1 MGVRRHAD
9 EFQVTVSIVD
19 NRSPRVQSPRPL
31 MPAASEPLNSVEV
44 RHSLVHGHGVF
55 ATRVI
60 PAGLVI
66 GRYTG
71 RRYGPSQVQEHDWDH
86 AVTHVF
92 GLSDGS
98 VIDGAD
104 GGNATRYINHSCAP
118 NCVAYEIESDNGELT
133 VEIEALCR
141 IPRGGELF
149 LDYGLDVGDNSP
161 GDYPCCCGVLHCRGT
176 LAATPA

>member
-1 MGVRRHAD
+1 MKSSSGNSPATPQSKPSSGSSLDRMRIGSSGD
-9 EFQVTVSIVD
+9 ITFRYLRVD
-19 NRSPRVQSPRPL
+19 V
-31 MPAASEPLNSVEV
+31 
-44 RHSLVHGHGVF
+44 LVHGHGVF

-86 AVTHVF
+86 DVTHVF

-118 NCVAYEIESDNGELT
+118 NCVAYEIEDAAGELQD
-133 VEIEALCR
+133 EIEALRR
-141 IPRGGELF
+141 IARGAELF
-149 LDYGLDVGDNSP
+149 LDYGLDVGEADP
-161 GDYPCCCGVLHCRGT
+161 LEYPCRCGVRRCRGT
-176 LAATPA
+176 LASA